1 MSALG
6 EVEVD
11 LAFGKDSVSRWSRP
25 SSQHDKSHSY
35 SSVTEFL
42 TSVLPAEPAGH
53 QARFT
58 GCAGSGARRTWFLP
72 EPIPRAGGPGSWR
85 TGGRTGRLPRSA
97 TGVAVADLRVE
108 DATLADAQSAFR
120 AAGSRLG
127 PVVRALKGLDS
138 GVVGAPPLAGKLQDA
153 DDILAAELGI
163 IGQALAEL
171 AAHASQINAAFG
183 QADQTLSV
191 RARTLR

>member
-1 MSALG
+1 M
-6 EVEVD
+6 
-11 LAFGKDSVSRWSRP
+11 
-25 SSQHDKSHSY
+25 
-35 SSVTEFL
+35 
-42 TSVLPAEPAGH
+42 
-53 QARFT
+53 
-58 GCAGSGARRTWFLP
+58 
-72 EPIPRAGGPGSWR
+72 
-85 TGGRTGRLPRSA
+85 
-97 TGVAVADLRVE
+97 ADLRVE

-120 AAGSRLG
+120 
-127 PVVRALKGLDS
+127 VVRALKGLDS

>member
-1 MSALG
+1 
-6 EVEVD
+6 
-11 LAFGKDSVSRWSRP
+11 
-25 SSQHDKSHSY
+25 
-35 SSVTEFL
+35 
-42 TSVLPAEPAGH
+42 
-53 QARFT
+53 
-58 GCAGSGARRTWFLP
+58 
-72 EPIPRAGGPGSWR
+72 
-85 TGGRTGRLPRSA
+85 
-97 TGVAVADLRVE
+97 VAVADLRVE

-138 GVVGAPPLAGKLQDA
+138 GVVGAPPLAGKLQEA